1 MFKKLILKQFPFLLI
16 YTNIIFGQTV
26 QETNDA
32 SFIKSVVFKSKND
45 EFQLPIVA
53 LGEVFELSFD
63 DLNADE
69 RNYYYRI
76 KYFNHDWTPTSL
88 FQSEFMRGFDNIR
101 IENYRT
107 SFNTLQPFTNYKLK
121 LPNEETKFL
130 LSGNYILEV
139 YNDDDILIFS
149 RRFLIYENKVDVGA
163 AVYRSRDLTFYQ
175 THQCIQFS
183 INPEAGKFLRDP
195 ENLIHTVILQNE
207 QWNSAI
213 TDIKPQYF
221 NGNRLEYRY
230 QKKTGFEGGNEYLF
244 FDTKDIRSTGSNV
257 GSVELNRLY
266 ETYLNTNF
274 LRRGYPYSFNA
285 DINGDFFIRT
295 LEGSED
301 EAIEADY
308 SWVHFSLSAPKF
320 LEGQEVYIYG
330 KFNNYQLTDENKM
343 YFNPGLEIYE
353 GIILLKQGFY
363 NYKYVAKSSDQLLTN
378 SLSDSHALTENRYLI
393 LVYYSEFGTRNDALI
408 GIGKASSFEILD

>member
-1 MFKKLILKQFPFLLI
+1 M
-16 YTNIIFGQTV
+16 
-26 QETNDA
+26 
-32 SFIKSVVFKSKND
+32 
-45 EFQLPIVA
+45 
-53 LGEVFELSFD
+53 
-63 DLNADE
+63 
-69 RNYYYRI
+69 
-76 KYFNHDWTPTSL
+76 
-88 FQSEFMRGFDNIR
+88 
-101 IENYRT
+101 
-107 SFNTLQPFTNYKLK
+107 
-121 LPNEETKFL
+121 
-130 LSGNYILEV
+130 
-139 YNDDDILIFS
+139 
-149 RRFLIYENKVDVGA
+149 IYENKVDVGA

>member
-107 SFNTLQPFTNYKLK
+107 SFNTLQPYTNYKLK

>member
-16 YTNIIFGQTV
+16 YTNMIFGQTV

-45 EFQLPIVA
+45 KFQLPIVA

>member
-16 YTNIIFGQTV
+16 YTNMIFGQTV

-45 EFQLPIVA
+45 KFQLPIVA

-107 SFNTLQPFTNYKLK
+107 SFNTLQPYTNYKLK

-230 QKKTGFEGGNEYLF
+230 QKKTRFEGGNEYLF

>member
-16 YTNIIFGQTV
+16 YTNMIFGQTV

-107 SFNTLQPFTNYKLK
+107 SFNTLQPYTNYKLK

-393 LVYYSEFGTRNDALI
+393 LVYYSEFGARNDALI

>member
-45 EFQLPIVA
+45 KFQLPIVA

-107 SFNTLQPFTNYKLK
+107 SFNTLQPYTNYKLK

-393 LVYYSEFGTRNDALI
+393 LVYYSEFGARNDALI

>member
-16 YTNIIFGQTV
+16 YTNMIFGQTV

-45 EFQLPIVA
+45 KFQLPIVA

-107 SFNTLQPFTNYKLK
+107 SFNTLQPYTNYKLK

-139 YNDDDILIFS
+139 YDDDDILIFS

-195 ENLIHTVILQNE
+195 ENLVHTVILQNE

>member
-16 YTNIIFGQTV
+16 YTNMFFGQTV

-45 EFQLPIVA
+45 KFQLPIVA

-107 SFNTLQPFTNYKLK
+107 SFNTLQPYTNYKLK

>member
-16 YTNIIFGQTV
+16 YTNMIFGQTV

-45 EFQLPIVA
+45 KFQLPIVA

-88 FQSEFMRGFDNIR
+88 FQNEFIRGFDNIR

-107 SFNTLQPFTNYKLK
+107 SFNTLQPYTNYKLK

-163 AVYRSRDLTFYQ
+163 AVYRSRDLKFYR

-230 QKKTGFEGGNEYLF
+230 EKKTGFEGGNEYLF

-393 LVYYSEFGTRNDALI
+393 LVYYSEFGARNDALI

>member
-16 YTNIIFGQTV
+16 YTNMIFGQTV

-45 EFQLPIVA
+45 KFQLPIVA

-107 SFNTLQPFTNYKLK
+107 SFNTLQPYTNYKLK

-139 YNDDDILIFS
+139 YDDDDILIFS

-230 QKKTGFEGGNEYLF
+230 QKKTRFEGGNEYLF

>member
-16 YTNIIFGQTV
+16 YTNMIFGQTV

>member
-16 YTNIIFGQTV
+16 YTNMIFGQTV

-393 LVYYSEFGTRNDALI
+393 LVYYSEFGARNDALI